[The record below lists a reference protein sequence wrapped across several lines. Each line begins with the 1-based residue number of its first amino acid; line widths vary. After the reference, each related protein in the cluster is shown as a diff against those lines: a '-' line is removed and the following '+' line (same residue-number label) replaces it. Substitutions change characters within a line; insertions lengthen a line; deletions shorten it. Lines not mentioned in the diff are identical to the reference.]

1 MRTAALIVAA
11 AAAFT
16 LSACNKPAEDTT
28 EASTEAAE
36 ASGAAAD
43 TAMTAEGAAA
53 EAASAAN
60 AGGSGSGSGSRSGAS
75 TGGQTLAPASGS
87 TVSDGAMAPAAQPPA
102 GAGTTVTE
110 TERRLNPPQNNQ
122 PAQ

>member
-1 MRTAALIVAA
+1 MRTAALIIAA

-16 LSACNKPAEDTT
+16 LSACNKPAEDKT

-36 ASGAAAD
+36 ASGAAVD
-43 TAMTAEGAAA
+43 TAATSADGSAGGT
-53 EAASAAN
+53 ASAGN
-60 AGGSGSGSGSRSGAS
+60 AGGSASGSRAS
-75 TGGQTLAPASGS
+75 TGGQTMAPASGA
-87 TVSDGAMAPAAQPPA
+87 TLSDGATAPNAQTPA

-110 TERRLNPPQNNQ
+110 TERRLNPPQNNA